1 MAPTAS
7 IEAVSSGNALIST
20 EAMAAAKTANRC
32 QAGAVSPAGT
42 GKNQMPSANAKGT
55 ARLIRS

>member
-1 MAPTAS
+1 
-7 IEAVSSGNALIST
+7 
-20 EAMAAAKTANRC
+20 
-32 QAGAVSPAGT
+32 VSPAGT